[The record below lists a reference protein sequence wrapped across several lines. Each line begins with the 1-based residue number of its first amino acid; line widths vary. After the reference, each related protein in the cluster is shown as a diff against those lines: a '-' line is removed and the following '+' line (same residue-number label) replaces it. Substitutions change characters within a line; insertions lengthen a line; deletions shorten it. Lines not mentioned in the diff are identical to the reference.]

1 MIRRLKWI
9 LIAAKAWGWRRK
21 GRWALA
27 MLLVLAAG
35 MWPRNRLAFA
45 GICFELISKLRC
57 PVVVYSVSGQPAW
70 EGKTDGVSGVD
81 G

>member
-9 LIAAKAWGWRRK
+9 LIVAKAWGWRRK

-45 GICFELISKLRC
+45 GICFTCRWL
-57 PVVVYSVSGQPAW
+57 
-70 EGKTDGVSGVD
+70 
-81 G
+81 